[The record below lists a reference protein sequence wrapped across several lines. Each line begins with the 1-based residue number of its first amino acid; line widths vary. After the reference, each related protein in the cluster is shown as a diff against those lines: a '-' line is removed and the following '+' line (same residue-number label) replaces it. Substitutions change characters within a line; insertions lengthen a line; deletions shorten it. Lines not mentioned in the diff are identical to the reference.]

1 MVDINTDLLQ
11 WSINFL
17 IKNLFRL
24 QINLLPAVVLKMKIS
39 QKKNQFK
46 NYTNHSL
53 ENSKKEKFTNL

>member
-1 MVDINTDLLQ
+1 MVDITTDLLQ

-53 ENSKKEKFTNL
+53 ENLKKGKFTNL